1 MVDELKRAY
10 MQRLLMVAGI
20 VLMLVTFIPV
30 LLAASAARPNVLLII
45 TDDQG
50 YGDLA
55 CHGNPVIKT
64 PALDRLH
71 DESIRLTNFHVSPT
85 CAPTRAALMTGRYT
99 DCTGS
104 WHTIMGRSLMNAEEV
119 TLAQCF
125 KASGYRTGMFGKWH
139 LGDNFPCRPQDQGFD
154 VAIVNGG
161 GGVSQT
167 PDFFGNDYFDDT
179 YFHNGKPEKFTG
191 YCNDVWFARATD
203 FIRANRHRPFFCYLA
218 TNLPHHPYRVP
229 EKYIDLYRDKV
240 FVLTPLAR
248 TSAGAIALAKALV
261 QAIGAHPL
269 LLDPARHDRAVAAIS
284 HLPYLLA
291 ASLVNAAAEF
301 AQKDELVWKLAASGF
316 RDTSRVAAGSIPMMM
331 DILATNREPIL
342 TALRQAQRELD
353 FLAQCLEKND
363 FEKLRG
369 RLEEA
374 RQHRLEVFP

>member
-1 MVDELKRAY
+1 
-10 MQRLLMVAGI
+10 
-20 VLMLVTFIPV
+20 
-30 LLAASAARPNVLLII
+30 
-45 TDDQG
+45 
-50 YGDLA
+50 
-55 CHGNPVIKT
+55 
-64 PALDRLH
+64 
-71 DESIRLTNFHVSPT
+71 
-85 CAPTRAALMTGRYT
+85 
-99 DCTGS
+99 
-104 WHTIMGRSLMNAEEV
+104 MGF
-119 TLAQCF
+119 TLAQ
-125 KASGYRTGMFGKWH
+125 AQVTVVGLGLMGGSLAAALSTTGA
-139 LGDNFPCRPQDQGFD
+139 CRRVVG
-154 VAIVNGG
+154 VARRPSTLTMARSLRFIHWGTTELAAGVRQADIV
-161 GGVSQT
+161 
-167 PDFFGNDYFDDT
+167 
-179 YFHNGKPEKFTG
+179 
-191 YCNDVWFARATD
+191 
-203 FIRANRHRPFFCYLA
+203 ILA
-218 TNLPHHPYRVP
+218 TPVQDILAKIKEIGPLLKPGCLLMDVGSTKLAICQAMEELPPHVQPIGGHPMCGKETSGLTMAEP
-229 EKYIDLYRDKV
+229 DLYRDKV

-261 QAIGAHPL
+261 QAIGARPL